1 MAPAYHDRCDFALGA
16 DDCGRLEGGL
26 SAGRIVAATVHLLV
40 WSDYL
45 CPWCHLAAARV
56 RRIEEQFAEQVTIE
70 WRSFLLR
77 PHPDPNRTLEQFRR
91 YTQSWLRAAAEPDAP
106 PFRPWA
112 SDEGP
117 PSHSVPPHLVA
128 KAAATLGPDA
138 FRSMH
143 GRLLEAYFTES
154 RDITST
160 ATLLALWREVG
171 LPEEAFARAGDEA
184 ILTNVIAQ
192 HDEAVGY
199 GINGVPAVLMA
210 GNDVP
215 IVGAMPYE
223 TYRRWVDRRLAG
235 EIPG

>member
-128 KAAATLGPDA
+128 RVAAALGRTEFDA
-138 FRSMH
+138 VH
-143 GRLLEAYFTES
+143 DRLFSAYFSEN
-154 RDITST
+154 RDIARTE
-160 ATLLALWREVG
+160 TLRAIWKECALPDRAFERRDDPAIREAVLA
-171 LPEEAFARAGDEA
+171 DHKEA
-184 ILTNVIAQ
+184 IEL
-192 HDEAVGY
+192 
-199 GINGVPAVLMA
+199 GIHGVPAVRIDP
-210 GNDVP
+210 NP
-215 IVGAMPYE
+215 IAAVGAQPLDA
-223 TYRRWVDRRLAG
+223 YRRWFLK
-235 EIPG
+235 EIGSV